1 MTSAAPTATK
11 QALPTLTGSRLKTRK
26 RDEKEK
32 YDPKSFRD
40 EILIGLRDTGNN
52 FEDKLKFLDT
62 KGNQLDYRQYAD
74 TLFDILIA
82 GGMLLPGKFLK
93 GRLYLIVWCHVRII
107 LFLYRWWDQGRG
119 WTIQGRSVCIH
130 M

>member
-1 MTSAAPTATK
+1 MTSAASTATK
-11 QALPTLTGSRLKTRK
+11 HALPTLTGSRLKTRK

-82 GGMLLPGKFLK
+82 GGMLLPGEFLK
-93 GRLYLIVWCHVRII
+93 RCLYL
-107 LFLYRWWDQGRG
+107 
-119 WTIQGRSVCIH
+119 
-130 M
+130 